1 MQKLNPEDR
10 AEHRSPTAY
19 LISIHLWSYEQVEV
33 MIVYLKLST
42 YFTEWHISEERIQ
55 YYCFVISKLLFPK
68 LKPESFWIKR
78 EYL

>member
-1 MQKLNPEDR
+1 MLILFQSKTEDV
-10 AEHRSPTAY
+10 
-19 LISIHLWSYEQVEV
+19 LISVLQSKSYEQVEV

-42 YFTEWHISEERIQ
+42 YFTEWHISEECIQ
-55 YYCFVISKLLFPK
+55 YYYFEISKLLFPN